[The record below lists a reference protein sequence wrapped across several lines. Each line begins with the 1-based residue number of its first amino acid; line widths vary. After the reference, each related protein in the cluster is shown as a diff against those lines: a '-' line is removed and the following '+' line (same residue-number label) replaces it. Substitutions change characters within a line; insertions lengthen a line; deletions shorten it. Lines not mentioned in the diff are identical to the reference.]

1 MKRTKLFKIQGLL
14 SILLVL
20 IATGHYAL
28 SAEPAEFFKVAI
40 APFGAISLLLFSFF
54 IYSKRREELND
65 DEVFGTQS
73 ILFKLGILLVT
84 ATVVVLLTSII
95 GDLTSSLDRI
105 IFIFSL
111 LTGVVVFIYEKLR
124 DFKSMAILT
133 GIGEGITI
141 LLIFFR

>member
-1 MKRTKLFKIQGLL
+1 MKRTKLFKLQGML
-14 SILLVL
+14 SILLVI

-28 SAEPAEFFKVAI
+28 NAAPAEFFKVAI

-54 IYSKRREELND
+54 VYSKRREDLDDTTSYGTKRILLN
-65 DEVFGTQS
+65 
-73 ILFKLGILLVT
+73 LGIAVVT
-84 ATVVVLLTSII
+84 AAVVVLLTSIL

-105 IFIFSL
+105 IFIFSV
-111 LTGVVVFIYEKLR
+111 LTGGVVFIYEKLR

-141 LLIFFR
+141 LLIFFK